1 MCLGK
6 PGKVVKVEGR
16 DAVVDYGGGVK
27 KEVDAILMPELNP
40 GDHVIVHAGAIISK
54 ISEERYREL
63 IETLNEMARLSH
75 RS

>member
-16 DAVVDYGGGVK
+16 DAVVDYGGIK
-27 KEVDAILMPELNP
+27 KEVDGILMPDLEP

-54 ISEERYREL
+54 ISEERYKEL

-75 RS
+75 PS